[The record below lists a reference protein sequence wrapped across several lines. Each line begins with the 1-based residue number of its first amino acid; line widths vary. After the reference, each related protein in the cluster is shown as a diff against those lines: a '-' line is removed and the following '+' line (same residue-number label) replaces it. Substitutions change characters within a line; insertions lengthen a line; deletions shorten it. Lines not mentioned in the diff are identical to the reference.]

1 MSDRR
6 VFDITQLIGN
16 TEHLVSF
23 PLVVMSL
30 LHTLN
35 DKYADRNDIASLI
48 KQDPALTTE
57 LIRLCNTP
65 MYYTGD
71 KPVYS
76 VEEAVKLIG
85 TEQVTTLCLALCACD
100 ATSSLKNEVIDLDD
114 YWRHCLLTACLSSVL
129 AEEKP
134 AIASGAAFTGG
145 LLHDIGQ
152 LPLFYQY
159 PEESIH
165 ILNSCQLHP
174 ERKIV
179 EAEKEIFG
187 FTHEEV
193 GSRLA
198 EKWNFPEP
206 LGACLSKHHSCD
218 LTTET
223 DELAMIVRVA
233 NILSESLETQ
243 EDPALYLDAITPIA
257 LSLVIPDTEMLPDI
271 FDKASS
277 YFDDVQSSIFV

>member
-206 LGACLSKHHSCD
+206 LGLCLSQHHSCD

-257 LSLVIPDTEMLPDI
+257 LSLVIPDTEMLPDV